1 MDERDLKIQKLTQ
14 DVAKWK
20 NRAVEVAQVACE
32 NCEEYAE
39 GHKNCGACRVL
50 KIKEEAGRS

>member
-1 MDERDLKIQKLTQ
+1 MDERDLKIQRLTA

-32 NCEEYAE
+32 NCEEYVE
-39 GHKNCGACRVL
+39 GRKNCDKCRVM
-50 KIKEEAGRS
+50 KIKEEAGKT